1 MNPIF
6 ATRLTQTS
14 FKRWPVRLSARTA
27 PFHGAKTGSTPVPA
41 TKPSRAIGKAF
52 LVLGND
58 ESLLSGVDENQKR
71 QQRA

>member
-1 MNPIF
+1 MIGF
-6 ATRLTQTS
+6 CFYRFLSLASKIALTS
-14 FKRWPVRLSARTA
+14 SANSS
-27 PFHGAKTGSTPVPA
+27 KLVPKEA